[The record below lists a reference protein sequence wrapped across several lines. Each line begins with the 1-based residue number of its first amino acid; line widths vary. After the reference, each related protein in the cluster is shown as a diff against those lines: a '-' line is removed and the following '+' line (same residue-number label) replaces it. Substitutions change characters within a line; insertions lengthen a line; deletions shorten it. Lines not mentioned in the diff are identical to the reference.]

1 MRAREAYVHM
11 HLGGEFIL
19 AGRLRHYEDG
29 RFSRCLFE
37 YTNRY
42 LDRKDAVPVDPVQLP
57 LRKEHTFEGPEGG
70 TLFGGIRDACPDDW
84 GRHVLDTAAEGSG
97 FTLSEFDY
105 MLYAGPDRVGAL
117 GFSLDPGS
125 PAFSDVP
132 KWTANLPGTE
142 LDLEG
147 MLEAADT
154 VEAAESL
161 SPSYRRFFVRGSS
174 ALGGARPKASVE
186 MEGQQWIA
194 KFSKE
199 REAWPTCRIEQA
211 NLELAGLCGIEVPAT
226 RRVTVFGDRDIFLIQ
241 RFDRDLKQK
250 HSQRIPFVSAM
261 TLTGRQ
267 DLGEPTSYGDI
278 VTAMRRD
285 FYQADTVREDI
296 AQLYRRMAF
305 NVFCN
310 NSDDHARNHGFL
322 FDMGSRR
329 WRLSPAYDVVP
340 QPVMEDSARMLHLGI
355 GPEGRIA
362 SISNLRAAGR
372 AFGLSEDR
380 VSAILEEVRG
390 TIRQNWER
398 VYAGAGVAQRHFN
411 ELRNCFDLALNQDV
425 KSAPVE
431 VLPSSPRP
439 RQG

>member
-1 MRAREAYVHM
+1 
-11 HLGGEFIL
+11 
-19 AGRLRHYEDG
+19 
-29 RFSRCLFE
+29 
-37 YTNRY
+37 
-42 LDRKDAVPVDPVQLP
+42 
-57 LRKEHTFEGPEGG
+57 
-70 TLFGGIRDACPDDW
+70 
-84 GRHVLDTAAEGSG
+84 
-97 FTLSEFDY
+97 
-105 MLYAGPDRVGAL
+105 
-117 GFSLDPGS
+117 
-125 PAFSDVP
+125 
-132 KWTANLPGTE
+132 
-142 LDLEG
+142 
-147 MLEAADT
+147 
-154 VEAAESL
+154 
-161 SPSYRRFFVRGSS
+161 
-174 ALGGARPKASVE
+174 
-186 MEGQQWIA
+186 
-194 KFSKE
+194 
-199 REAWPTCRIEQA
+199 
-211 NLELAGLCGIEVPAT
+211 
-226 RRVTVFGDRDIFLIQ
+226 
-241 RFDRDLKQK
+241 
-250 HSQRIPFVSAM
+250 M